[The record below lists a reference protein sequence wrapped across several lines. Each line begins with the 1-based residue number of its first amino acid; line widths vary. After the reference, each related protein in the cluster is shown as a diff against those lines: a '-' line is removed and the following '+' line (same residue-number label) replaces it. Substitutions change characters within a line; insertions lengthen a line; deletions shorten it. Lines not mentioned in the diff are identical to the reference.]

1 MRDLIEED
9 YYYYLLTETI
19 AVIGSVPRPSISSSL
34 ERMQAAAAEVN
45 TSTSTELLPS
55 EDMLPCVEDEDD
67 QSTSYIETVP
77 LLGSSP
83 AGIHTSLFLSHSK
96 FSKIKSTK

>member
-1 MRDLIEED
+1 
-9 YYYYLLTETI
+9 
-19 AVIGSVPRPSISSSL
+19 
-34 ERMQAAAAEVN
+34 MQAAAAEVN

-83 AGIHTSLFLSHSK
+83 AGIHT
-96 FSKIKSTK
+96 